1 MTNLRYLTCLLL
13 LVTSRA
19 FAQLPDWIM
28 SPPSSDTELY
38 AIGEGRNLQQSTDV
52 ALKNL
57 LGQLR
62 TRISSSYTQTESL
75 LNDAYSQSIEQS
87 VSSSIENLPISQ
99 YTVLNNHKEDNTFY
113 SLVSVSKAT
122 LIDTF
127 SAEIN
132 NNFSNTDK
140 LLSEKDLSG
149 SELEWWYSHKAALL
163 TAFATNARYIE
174 VLDIF
179 NQPVVKLQSRQKK
192 LESTLLAIRQQSCLY
207 VDNFKIEDMRLALRD
222 QVVNGGLIAD
232 NAQCRFRIVL
242 KDQLQERLLFSQ
254 HTASLTLTVTLE
266 KDKRPIAS
274 QTINESGR
282 SMSDQATA
290 NYAAYQR
297 LTAAFKDGSKNP
309 ISELLSK

>member
-1 MTNLRYLTCLLL
+1 MTNLCNLTCLLL

-28 SPPSSDTELY
+28 SPPSSNTELY

-99 YTVLNNHKEDNTFY
+99 YTVINNHKEDNTFY
-113 SLVSVSKAT
+113 SLVSVSKTT

-127 SAEIN
+127 NAEIN

-163 TAFATNARYIE
+163 TTFATNARYIE

-179 NQPVVKLQSRQKK
+179 NQPVAKLQSRQKK
-192 LESTLLAIRQQSCLY
+192 LESALLAIRQQSCLY
-207 VDNFKIEDMRLALRD
+207 VDNFKNEDMRLALRD